1 MLFVKYKHLCCFIIL
16 CCNNLTCICYI
27 GGNKENNNTQRL
39 QNVKKKKNMNVLL
52 VYRFISSFFSSWWHQ
67 LMSLCFSFPP
77 RGSLQTHSPH
87 SQVKSCSRG
96 WNEVGVYWC
105 NLQLCRRS
113 PFSCAW
119 SLGAGRCSSAW
130 KSIRLEKIV
139 MMDTERKGISRSVSP
154 LP

>member
-1 MLFVKYKHLCCFIIL
+1 MLFVKYKNLCCFAIL

-27 GGNKENNNTQRL
+27 GGNKENNNTQLL
-39 QNVKKKKNMNVLL
+39 QNVKKTRMFYLFTDLFLL
-52 VYRFISSFFSSWWHQ
+52 FLSSWWHQ

-77 RGSLQTHSPH
+77 RGSLQTHS
-87 SQVKSCSRG
+87 QVKSCSPG